1 VDLVAGVRLVQDIV
15 FTTQL
20 HRARRVRTGKLTV
33 RTTPPCEVFLGKR
46 RLTETPFTDMEFEPA
61 TYTLTFKHPRHAP
74 VTRRVTITAG
84 KTTRLSFAL
93 R

>member
-1 VDLVAGVRLVQDIV
+1 
-15 FTTQL
+15 
-20 HRARRVRTGKLTV
+20 V

-61 TYTLTFKHPRHAP
+61 TYTLTFKHPKHAP
-74 VTRRVTITAG
+74 VTKRVTITAG
-84 KTTRLSFAL
+84 KTTRLLFAL